1 MHLSTSYGVHM
12 RNTPGPGRGSWA
24 TLVQSR
30 REAVGMTKV
39 DLARR
44 LDVDRA
50 TVHRWEQGTY
60 SPDDPGLVQRVADLF
75 GIGLDEALAAAGL
88 RPDDAPRTEPLRPAL
103 DPALI
108 EAQAMLDDPDVS
120 PAVKAQVHLM
130 LNAMVEMAR
139 QQPKIPKRRR
149 AG

>member
-1 MHLSTSYGVHM
+1 MSG
-12 RNTPGPGRGSWA
+12 A
-24 TLVQSR
+24 
-30 REAVGMTKV
+30 E
-39 DLARR
+39 LARR
-44 LDVDRA
+44 LQVDRA
-50 TVHRWEQGTY
+50 TIWRWETGKQKPEGIE
-60 SPDDPGLVQRVADLF
+60 VIQVFADLF